1 MGDTPTCPVF
11 PGSVPRVLLLK
22 SRLGGPT
29 PLISTPQPAVR
40 NAKTQHSS
48 PPDCSWGIA
57 RCNQPQGRG
66 RDAPPALGAPYWPAA
81 VVTPSSPRLPP
92 PGRRT
97 GRLGCTLA
105 AGSGRGG
112 GFAAGGAAVGGR
124 ARGRGGGALRAPPP
138 AGAGRG
144 PAAGR
149 GAAVAAKGGRRGPAR
164 PAAPCLP
171 RPAARPAGRDA
182 WCRPVLLSP
191 ARALKQKVWGP
202 GAVFLLPLQ

>member
-1 MGDTPTCPVF
+1 M
-11 PGSVPRVLLLK
+11 LLLK

-66 RDAPPALGAPYWPAA
+66 RDAPPPGPRGSPLARGRRHALLA
-81 VVTPSSPRLPP
+81 SPPP

-112 GFAAGGAAVGGR
+112 GFAAGGAAGGGR

-182 WCRPVLLSP
+182 RCRPVLLRP